1 MSGDLD
7 GRPCRWQEH
16 VAIPD
21 SGFLEVALVEW
32 ARSVSF
38 GMVQPTALSVGN
50 IDSSHTYSKT

>member
-7 GRPCRWQEH
+7 GRQCRWQER

-32 ARSVSF
+32 ARSVAF
-38 GMVQPTALSVGN
+38 GMMVQPTALSVGN
-50 IDSSHTYSKT
+50 

>member
-7 GRPCRWQEH
+7 GRQCRWQKH
-16 VAIPD
+16 VEIPD

-32 ARSVSF
+32 AQSVAF

-50 IDSSHTYSKT
+50 